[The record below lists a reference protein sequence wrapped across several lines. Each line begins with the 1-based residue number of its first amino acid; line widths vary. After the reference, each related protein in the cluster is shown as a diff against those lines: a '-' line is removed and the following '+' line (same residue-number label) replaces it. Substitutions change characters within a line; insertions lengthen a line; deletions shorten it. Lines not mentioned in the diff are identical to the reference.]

1 MTAFL
6 AQSLKYCCFDAL
18 KPEMMRII
26 FSCLVAFVVAGTT
39 YGQTKTTKP
48 AAPKTTKAPVKTVV
62 NPLKNSKDSASYALG
77 IRIAQNLE
85 NQGMGNLNVAILQRA
100 LSDQLQKKK
109 IIIPE
114 MALDGCIQDFISEA
128 NEAKMGEIKKQ
139 AKTFLDA
146 NAKRPGVITLP
157 SGLQYEVIKNNPD
170 GVKPVAT
177 DQVKCH
183 YHGTL
188 IDGTVF
194 DSSVERGEPIVFSVG
209 GVIKGWQEALQ
220 LMTVGSK
227 WKLYV
232 PSDLAYGDNQ
242 AGPKIGPGSTLIF
255 EVELISI
262 EK

>member
-1 MTAFL
+1 MMRFLFSCAIGVFVTTTAF
-6 AQSLKYCCFDAL
+6 
-18 KPEMMRII
+18 
-26 FSCLVAFVVAGTT
+26 
-39 YGQTKTTKP
+39 GQ
-48 AAPKTTKAPVKTVV
+48 AKTTKATPVKTLAKPVAKAPV
-62 NPLKNSKDSASYALG
+62 SLLKNTKDSASYALG

-85 NQGMGNLNVAILQRA
+85 AQGLGTVNVAMLQRA
-100 LSDQLQKKK
+100 MNDQFQKKK
-109 IIIPE
+109 PVLGE
-114 MALDGCIQDFISEA
+114 DVLNGCIEGFVNEVNAEKVKKAQKVGQDFLAA
-128 NEAKMGEIKKQ
+128 NG
-139 AKTFLDA
+139 
-146 NAKRPGVITLP
+146 KRQGVITLP

-209 GVIKGWQEALQ
+209 GVIRGWQEALQ

-232 PSDLAYGDNQ
+232 PADLAYGNQ
-242 AGPKIGPGSTLIF
+242 SAGPKIGPGSTLIF

>member
-1 MTAFL
+1 
-6 AQSLKYCCFDAL
+6 
-18 KPEMMRII
+18 MMRII
-26 FSCLVAFVVAGTT
+26 LSCTIGLLLTGAG
-39 YGQTKTTKP
+39 YGQTKTVKP
-48 AAPKTTKAPVKTVV
+48 AAPKTAAGTTKSVV

-77 IRIAQNLE
+77 IRIGQNLE
-85 NQGMGNLNVAILQRA
+85 NQGLGKINVAILQRA

-109 IIIPE
+109 IMIPE
-114 MALDGCIQDFISEA
+114 TALNQCIEGFIEKA
-128 NEAKMGEIKKQ
+128 NEEKLGVAKKQ
-139 AKTFLDA
+139 AKAFLDA

-209 GVIKGWQEALQ
+209 GVIRGWQEALQ

-232 PSDLAYGDNQ
+232 PADLAYGDSS
-242 AGPKIGPGSTLIF
+242 AGPKIGPGSALVF

-262 EK
+262 EKQ

>member
-1 MTAFL
+1 
-6 AQSLKYCCFDAL
+6 
-18 KPEMMRII
+18 MMRIF
-26 FSCLVAFVVAGTT
+26 FSCMIGLLMVSAG
-39 YGQTKTTKP
+39 YSQTKTVKP
-48 AAPKTTKAPVKTVV
+48 AAPKTGAVKTMT
-62 NPLKNSKDSASYALG
+62 NPLKNGKDSASYALG

-85 NQGMGNLNVAILQRA
+85 NQGLGKLNVAILQKA
-100 LSDQLQKKK
+100 LADQLGKKK
-109 IIIPE
+109 TIIPE
-114 MALDGCIQDFISEA
+114 ASLNACIEDFVAEVNEEKTALAKIASEQT
-128 NEAKMGEIKKQ
+128 KKQ
-139 AKTFLDA
+139 AKIFLDA
-146 NAKRPGVITLP
+146 NGKRTGVITLP

-170 GVKPVAT
+170 GVKPLAS

-209 GVIKGWQEALQ
+209 GVIRGWQEALQ

-232 PSDLAYGDNQ
+232 PADLAYGDAQ
-242 AGPKIGPGSTLIF
+242 AGAKIGPGSTLIF

>member
-1 MTAFL
+1 M
-6 AQSLKYCCFDAL
+6 
-18 KPEMMRII
+18 
-26 FSCLVAFVVAGTT
+26 VTT
-39 YGQTKTTKP
+39 TTFGQ
-48 AAPKTTKAPVKTVV
+48 AKTTKAAPVKTLAKPVAKAPV
-62 NPLKNSKDSASYALG
+62 SLLKNTKDSASYALG

-85 NQGMGNLNVAILQRA
+85 AQGLGTVNVAMLQRA
-100 LSDQLQKKK
+100 MNDQFQKKK
-109 IIIPE
+109 PVLGE
-114 MALDGCIQDFISEA
+114 ELLNGCIEGFVNEVNTEKVKKAQKVGQDFLE
-128 NEAKMGEIKKQ
+128 
-139 AKTFLDA
+139 A
-146 NAKRPGVITLP
+146 NAKRQGVITLP
-157 SGLQYEVIKNNPD
+157 SGLQYEVVKNNPD

-209 GVIKGWQEALQ
+209 GVIRGWQEALQ

-232 PSDLAYGDNQ
+232 PADLAYGNQ
-242 AGPKIGPGSTLIF
+242 SAGPKIGPGSTLIF

>member
-1 MTAFL
+1 
-6 AQSLKYCCFDAL
+6 
-18 KPEMMRII
+18 MMRII
-26 FSCLVAFVVAGTT
+26 FSYSVLLLMAGTT
-39 YGQTKTTKP
+39 YGQTKTVKP
-48 AAPKTTKAPVKTVV
+48 AAPKTGNATAVKAVP
-62 NPLKNSKDSASYALG
+62 NPLKNSTDSASYALG

-85 NQGMGNLNVAILQRA
+85 NQGLGKLNIGILQRA
-100 LSDQLQKKK
+100 LADQFQKKK
-109 IIIPE
+109 TIIPE
-114 MALDGCIQDFISEA
+114 NALNQCIDGFIEKA
-128 NEAKMGEIKKQ
+128 NEEKIGLAKKQ

-194 DSSVERGEPIVFSVG
+194 DSSVERGEPIVISVG
-209 GVIKGWQEALQ
+209 GVIRGWQEALQ

-232 PSDLAYGDNQ
+232 PSDLAYGDSQ
-242 AGPKIGPGSTLIF
+242 AGPKIGPGATLIF
-255 EVELISI
+255 DLELIAI

>member
-1 MTAFL
+1 
-6 AQSLKYCCFDAL
+6 
-18 KPEMMRII
+18 MMRII
-26 FSCLVAFVVAGTT
+26 LSCTIGMLFMGAA
-39 YGQTKTTKP
+39 YAQTKTVKP
-48 AAPKTTKAPVKTVV
+48 AAPKAGVSQAVT

-85 NQGMGNLNVAILQRA
+85 NQGLGKINIAILQRA
-100 LSDQLQKKK
+100 LADQLQKKK
-109 IIIPE
+109 VIIPE
-114 MALDGCIQDFISEA
+114 TALNQCIEGFVEKA
-128 NEAKMGEIKKQ
+128 NEEKLGEAKKQ
-139 AKTFLDA
+139 AKAFLEA

-170 GVKPVAT
+170 GAKPVAT

-194 DSSVERGEPIVFSVG
+194 DSSIDRGEPIVFSVG
-209 GVIKGWQEALQ
+209 GVIRGWQEVLQ

-227 WKLYV
+227 WKVYI
-232 PSDLAYGDNQ
+232 PADLAYGDSQ

-255 EVELISI
+255 DLELISI

>member
-1 MTAFL
+1 
-6 AQSLKYCCFDAL
+6 
-18 KPEMMRII
+18 MMRII
-26 FSCLVAFVVAGTT
+26 LSCSIGLLFTGAS
-39 YGQTKTTKP
+39 YGQAKTAKP
-48 AAPKTTKAPVKTVV
+48 AAPKTATSGATKSVV

-85 NQGMGNLNVAILQRA
+85 NQGLGKINIAMLQRA
-100 LSDQLQKKK
+100 LSDQLQKKQV
-109 IIIPE
+109 IIPE
-114 MALDGCIQDFISEA
+114 TALNQCIEGFIEKT
-128 NEAKMGEIKKQ
+128 NEEKLGVAKKQ
-139 AKTFLDA
+139 AKAFLEA
-146 NAKRPGVITLP
+146 NAKRQGVITLP
-157 SGLQYEVIKNNPD
+157 SGLQYEIIKNNPD
-170 GVKPVAT
+170 GIKPTAT

-188 IDGTVF
+188 IDGTIF

-209 GVIKGWQEALQ
+209 GVIRGWQEALQ

-232 PSDLAYGDNQ
+232 PSELAYGDAP
-242 AGPKIGPGSTLIF
+242 AGPKIGPGATLIF

>member
-1 MTAFL
+1 
-6 AQSLKYCCFDAL
+6 
-18 KPEMMRII
+18 MMRII
-26 FSCLVAFVVAGTT
+26 LSCTIGLLIAGTGF
-39 YGQTKTTKP
+39 GQTKTTKP
-48 AAPKTTKAPVKTVV
+48 ATLKTATSTAVKAVA

-85 NQGMGNLNVAILQRA
+85 NQGLGKLNVAILQRA
-100 LSDQLQKKK
+100 LADQLQKKK
-109 IIIPE
+109 VIIPE
-114 MALDGCIQDFISEA
+114 ASLNACIEEFAAEA
-128 NEAKMGEIKKQ
+128 NEEKIALSKKEAELTKKQ
-139 AKTFLDA
+139 AKIFLDA

-157 SGLQYEVIKNNPD
+157 SGLQYEVIKNNAD
-170 GVKPVAT
+170 GVKPVAS

-209 GVIKGWQEALQ
+209 GVIRGWQEALQ

-232 PSDLAYGDNQ
+232 PADLAYGDSS

-262 EK
+262 EKQ